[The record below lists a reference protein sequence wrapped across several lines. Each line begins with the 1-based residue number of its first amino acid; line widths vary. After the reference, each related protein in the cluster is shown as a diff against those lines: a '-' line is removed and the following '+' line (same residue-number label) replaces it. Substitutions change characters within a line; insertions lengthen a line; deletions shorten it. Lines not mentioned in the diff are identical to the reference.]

1 MKNFEVRFQ
10 YADEMSKGEW
20 RRQGCSLY
28 AKDER
33 DAINK
38 TIELY
43 GLGFDCVYRIISVKE
58 VGNND

>member
-1 MKNFEVRFQ
+1 MKNYEIKFQ

-20 RRQGCSLY
+20 RNQSCSLY
-28 AKDER
+28 ANNER
-33 DAINK
+33 EAINK